1 MWVAF
6 LEEMV
11 KEYLPEDSDIWAET
25 NKMREQVLQISGGKE
40 WTASSVII
48 RQTHVFNWGIYI
60 CKLGVL
66 YKRQIC

>member
-25 NKMREQVLQISGGKE
+25 ETKWGSKSYRYLGGKNE
-40 WTASSVII
+40 QQVQWLLDRHMFLI
-48 RQTHVFNWGIYI
+48 
-60 CKLGVL
+60 GVS
-66 YKRQIC
+66 IFVN